1 MVIRLARTG
10 SRPELRHILLG
21 SAVVTLS
28 LSLPF
33 LAWSFSRLIESIL
46 FSLTRVSI
54 GYPESGLAL
63 IRLLG
68 LDGPRIFMLVM
79 IWWIYRQAR
88 LAFWASASLTILTS
102 TQLNPVVFTQYYVWL
117 LVAVLLV
124 LPEGLPT
131 APLAPPDHQTVA
143 P

>member
-1 MVIRLARTG
+1 M
-10 SRPELRHILLG
+10 
-21 SAVVTLS
+21 
-28 LSLPF
+28 
-33 LAWSFSRLIESIL
+33 IESIL

-68 LDGPRIFMLVM
+68 QDGTRIFMLVLIVM